1 MKVKIVSLVTLF
13 ALSIMTVEASTGQ
26 KEKFKVAGNCGMC
39 ETRIENAALSVDGV
53 TSAEW
58 DKKSEMIK
66 VEYDSNKTESSNI
79 QMAIV
84 KAGHDTELHKADD
97 KTYDKLPGC
106 CKYEREAVKS
116 SGCCPESK
124 CE

>member
-13 ALSIMTVEASTGQ
+13 ALSIMTVEASVGQ

-53 TSAEW
+53 TSAKW
-58 DKKSEMIK
+58 DKKSKMIK

-79 QMAIV
+79 QMAIA
-84 KAGHDTELHKADD
+84 KAGHDTELHKTDN
-97 KTYDKLPGC
+97 KTYNKLPGC
-106 CKYEREAVKS
+106 CKYEREKVKS
-116 SGCCPESK
+116 SGCCPKTK